1 MDNLLDQLLQA
12 NSVEKVH
19 RLILA
24 FKKKKNIKKTTR
36 PMKKT
41 PKKKVVEH
49 VEEYLPYPD
58 RPWIKPYQIIPDEI
72 FEDDDDAAAACL

>member
-19 RLILA
+19 RLIHA
-24 FKKKKNIKKTTR
+24 FKKKKTTR

-41 PKKKVVEH
+41 PKKKVVEQ